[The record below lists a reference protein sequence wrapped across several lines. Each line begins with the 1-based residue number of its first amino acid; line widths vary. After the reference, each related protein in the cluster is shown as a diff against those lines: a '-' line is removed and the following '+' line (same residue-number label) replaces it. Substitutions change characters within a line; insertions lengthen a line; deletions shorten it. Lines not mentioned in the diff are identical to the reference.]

1 MRKPTLPQPELPL
14 WGRSD
19 LEPPAQAGD
28 AQHRVVLADRIVPYV
43 LRRGRRR
50 TIGLTIDH
58 RGLRVGAPPRT
69 PLGEIE
75 AMIRSHA
82 AWVLDKLDHW
92 RTQAPPDALPVAD
105 GLQVPILGDTVALQL
120 VPGRPRAEW
129 RDMHLLLSVPS
140 GWQPLPLL
148 ERALKARAQDLFL
161 PRVADACGRLGVA
174 LPPVALSSARTRWG
188 SCSRRSG
195 IRLNWRLIH
204 FPLPVI
210 DYVIAH
216 EVAHLREMNH
226 SPRFWA
232 QVETLCPDYRA
243 LRRCLREL
251 ASGLPRFA

>member
-1 MRKPTLPQPELPL
+1 MPKPTLSQPELPL

-19 LEPPAQAGD
+19 PEPPAQAGD
-28 AQHRVVLADRIVPYV
+28 ALHRLVLADRVVPYV

-69 PLGEIE
+69 PIGEIE

-82 AWVLDKLDHW
+82 TWVLDKLDHW
-92 RTQAPPDALPVAD
+92 RTQAPPAAQPIVNGLHVPV
-105 GLQVPILGDTVALQL
+105 LGAPTELQL
-120 VPGRPRAEW
+120 LVGAPRTRWEDGRLVLAVPA
-129 RDMHLLLSVPS
+129 

-148 ERALKARAQDLFL
+148 ERALKARAREVFL
-161 PRVADACGRLGVA
+161 PRVAEACARLGVA
-174 LPPVALSSARTRWG
+174 VPAVGLSSARTRWG
-188 SCSRRSG
+188 SCSRLSG

-204 FPLPVI
+204 LPLPII

-226 SPRFWA
+226 SSRFWA
-232 QVETLCPDYRA
+232 EVEALCPDYREA
-243 LRRCLREL
+243 RRRLREL
-251 ASGLPRFA
+251 AAGLPRLA

>member
-1 MRKPTLPQPELPL
+1 MPKPPLSQPELPL

-19 LEPPAQAGD
+19 PEPAPQSGD
-28 AQHRVVLADRIVPYV
+28 ALHRLVLADRLVPYV

-58 RGLRVGAPPRT
+58 RGLRVGAPTRT

-75 AMIRSHA
+75 TMIRGHA

-92 RTQAPPDALPVAD
+92 RTQAPPAAQRVVDGLHLPVM
-105 GLQVPILGDTVALQL
+105 GESVTLQL
-120 VPGRPRAEW
+120 VSGGPRAQWGEGC
-129 RDMHLLLSVPS
+129 LLLSVPA

-148 ERALKARAQDLFL
+148 ERALKARARAVFL
-161 PRVADACGRLGVA
+161 PGVAAACGRLGVA
-174 LPPVALSSARTRWG
+174 VPPVALTAARTRWG

-204 FPLPVI
+204 FPPSII

-232 QVETLCPDYRA
+232 QVEALCPDYAMARE
-243 LRRCLREL
+243 RLREL
-251 ASGLPRFA
+251 AASLPRFA

>member
-1 MRKPTLPQPELPL
+1 MTKPALSQPELPL
-14 WGRSD
+14 WGRRD
-19 LEPPAQAGD
+19 PEPAPQPGD
-28 AQHRVVLADRIVPYV
+28 ALHRLVLDDRVIPYV

-69 PLGEIE
+69 SLGEIE

-82 AWVLDKLDHW
+82 GWVLDKLDHW
-92 RTQAPPDALPVAD
+92 RTQTPPEAQRVVD
-105 GLQVPILGDTVALQL
+105 GLRVPVMGQMVALQL
-120 VPGRPRAEW
+120 NTGSPRVQW
-129 RDMHLLLSVPS
+129 GGDCLSLALPA

-148 ERALKARAQDLFL
+148 ERALKARAREVFL
-161 PRVADACGRLGVA
+161 PEVAEACGRLGVA
-174 LPPVALSSARTRWG
+174 VPPVALSNARTRWG
-188 SCSRRSG
+188 SCSRLSG

-204 FPLPVI
+204 FPRSII

-232 QVETLCPDYRA
+232 EVAVLCPDYHTA
-243 LRRCLREL
+243 RRQLREL
-251 ASGLPRFA
+251 AAGLPRFI